1 MSSLKPISLIGGKPI
16 RAQVVGEY
24 GMAEEKTQ
32 SEFVQHMKAAASSA
46 GKQWKSLIPKEFWQ
60 HGREAKREMLLAFR
74 TVVDGAIDRL
84 EASEERA
91 AARREAPR
99 KAKIEVE

>member
-1 MSSLKPISLIGGKPI
+1 
-16 RAQVVGEY
+16 
-24 GMAEEKTQ
+24 MAEEKKP
-32 SEFVQHMKAAASSA
+32 SEFTQHVKAACSSA
-46 GKQWKSLIPKEFWQ
+46 AEQWKSLIPKEFWQ

-84 EASEERA
+84 ESSGEGVA
-91 AARREAPR
+91 AQRDVPH

>member
-1 MSSLKPISLIGGKPI
+1 
-16 RAQVVGEY
+16 
-24 GMAEEKTQ
+24 MAEEKKQ
-32 SEFVQHMKAAASSA
+32 SEFAQHVKAAASSA
-46 GKQWKSLIPKEFWQ
+46 GKQWKSLIPQEFWQ

-84 EASEERA
+84 ETMEEKTAS
-91 AARREAPR
+91 RREAPR

>member
-1 MSSLKPISLIGGKPI
+1 
-16 RAQVVGEY
+16 
-24 GMAEEKTQ
+24 MAEEKTQ
-32 SEFVQHMKAAASSA
+32 SEFAQHMKAAASSA
-46 GKQWKSLIPKEFWQ
+46 CKQWKSLIPKEFWQ
-60 HGREAKREMLLAFR
+60 HGREAKREMLLAF
-74 TVVDGAIDRL
+74 TVVDGAIDHL

>member
-1 MSSLKPISLIGGKPI
+1 M
-16 RAQVVGEY
+16 V
-24 GMAEEKTQ
+24 EEKKP
-32 SEFVQHMKAAASSA
+32 SEFSQHMKAACSSA
-46 GKQWKSLIPKEFWQ
+46 VEQWKSLIPKEFWQ

-84 EASEERA
+84 ETAGERGA
-91 AARREAPR
+91 APGDMPR